1 MPMRRAIRLS
11 LGLALAASA
20 ILPAHSTIAATDWSK
35 AETVTVDLVD
45 YRFIPDRLVFRQGVA
60 YRLHLENKGREMHEF
75 TAPELLRAVEIGNPE
90 VVGSYGAEI
99 VMQPGDKKDLLF
111 LAHRPDT
118 YKLTCSDHDW
128 EGMVG
133 EIVVE

>member
-1 MPMRRAIRLS
+1 MRGTIPIS
-11 LGLALAASA
+11 LGLALAAA
-20 ILPAHSTIAATDWSK
+20 IFPAHRTTAATDWSK
-35 AETVTVDLVD
+35 AETVTVQLED
-45 YRFIPDRLVFRQGVA
+45 YRLIPERLVFRQGVA
-60 YRLHLENKGREMHEF
+60 YRLRLENNGHEMHEF
-75 TAPELLRAVEIGNPE
+75 IAQEFLKAVEIGNPE

-99 VMQPGDKKDLLF
+99 VLQPGAKRDLLF
-111 LAHRPDT
+111 LAHWPGT

>member
-1 MPMRRAIRLS
+1 MRSTIRLS
-11 LGLALAASA
+11 LVLALAAA
-20 ILPAHSTIAATDWSK
+20 VVFPAHRATAATDWSK
-35 AETVTVDLVD
+35 AQTVSVELVD

-60 YRLHLENKGREMHEF
+60 YRLHLENEGHELHEF
-75 TAPELLRAVEIGNPE
+75 TAPEFLKAVEIGNPE

-99 VMQPGDKKDLLF
+99 VLQPGDKKDLLF
-111 LAHRPDT
+111 LARAPGT